1 MMNQYPKIIKAKGIT
16 LLEMVIAVTIVGILT
31 SMASPSM
38 KAMIENNRVAVA
50 NNNLVSALFF
60 ARSEAL
66 KRRVSVYLCISNV
79 TQTECE
85 TNTANMDYA
94 NGWLV
99 YMDCNGDG
107 YSGDTKTCDF
117 VPDSADTA
125 DTKELLNVGQSIDG
139 GLETSGTFTGLIGFN
154 LSGRAITTGTV
165 CLENSGTKKNK
176 ISVAAS
182 GRVSSEEV
190 STCS

>member
-1 MMNQYPKIIKAKGIT
+1 MKHPIIKKTKGIT
-16 LLEMVIAVTIVGILT
+16 LVEMVIAVTIVGILA

-38 KAMIENNRVAVA
+38 KAMLENNRVTVA

-66 KRRVSVYLCISNV
+66 KRRVNVHLCISNEA
-79 TQTECE
+79 QAGCE
-85 TNTANMDYA
+85 TDTANMDYA
-94 NGWLV
+94 NGWLI

-117 VPDSADTA
+117 IPDSADTA
-125 DTKELLNVGQSIDG
+125 DTKELLKIGQSIQG
-139 GLETSGTFTGLIGFN
+139 GLETSGTFAGQIGFN

-165 CLENSGTKKNK
+165 CLENTGSKQNK
-176 ISVAAS
+176 ITVSAS
-182 GRVSSEEV
+182 GRVSSEVV